1 MAPDGP
7 QSYGCTGAAIWC
19 SALRVCNSQ
28 ASPNHVLCPLE
39 TSMQPQPPLCES
51 LLALLAG
58 SGRPR
63 CRLCCGRL
71 FPVGIILIVFSFQST
86 AIFVDAYT
94 VCLAPRRLYL
104 SKAHSSPPV
113 FAHPAP

>member
-1 MAPDGP
+1 MGPNRMAAPVQP
-7 QSYGCTGAAIWC
+7 YGAALSVCVIPRRVQITC
-19 SALRVCNSQ
+19 SAPLRRPCSHSRRSAKACLPCWLAAADPAA
-28 ASPNHVLCPLE
+28 AS
-39 TSMQPQPPLCES
+39 
-51 LLALLAG
+51 AAAG
-58 SGRPR
+58 F
-63 CRLCCGRL
+63 